1 MAIGMPNIE
10 INFKQL
16 AVSAVARSAR
26 GIVALIVKDI
36 TNITFSMKEYKLA
49 TDIETALFTPANI
62 AYIKQVFAGGVNKVL
77 VVRVPVVGLTGT
89 ADAVTAI
96 GSRKYNYIGF
106 AEGTV
111 ADQTDLVT
119 YVKSQELLK
128 KSIKAVVFNAT
139 APDSQHII
147 NFTNTSVTYATGTTV
162 TGEKYIARL
171 LGLFGGLSLLQS
183 STYLTL
189 ADLSGVVG
197 PTDSAALTAAINA
210 GKLVL
215 FNDDD
220 KVRIARGVNSLIT
233 YTAAV
238 TESMSKIIVVESM
251 DLIRDDI
258 YSTFKNT
265 YIGKF
270 KNVLDNQMLFVSSIN
285 AYFQGLANEG
295 ILDNSYN
302 NVSFVD
308 VEAQRL
314 AWLATGKTEASEW
327 DAVKVRTM
335 TFRSNVYLAGSIKIA
350 DAMEDFV
357 FNITME

>member
-1 MAIGMPNIE
+1 MAIGLPNIE

-36 TNITFSMKEYKLA
+36 TDITFTIKEYKLA
-49 TDIETALFTPANI
+49 TDIEIALFTPANV
-62 AYIKQVFAGGVNKVL
+62 AYIKQVFDGGVNKVI
-77 VVRVPVVGLTGT
+77 VVRVPVTGTTGT
-89 ADAVTAI
+89 ALAVTAI

-106 AEGTV
+106 AEGSN

-119 YVKSQELLK
+119 YVKAQEALK

-147 NFTNTSVTYATGTTV
+147 NFTNASVTYDTGVTA

-171 LGLFGGLSLLQS
+171 LGVFAGLSLLQS

-189 ADLSGVVG
+189 AELSGVVE
-197 PTDSAALTAAINA
+197 PADLTVAVNA

-215 FNDDD
+215 FNDNDV
-220 KVRIARGVNSLIT
+220 VRIARGANSLTT
-233 YTAAV
+233 YTATV

-258 YSTFKNT
+258 YTTFKDT

-270 KNVLDNQMLFVSSIN
+270 KNVLDNQVLFISSVN
-285 AYFQGLANEG
+285 AYFKGLANEG
-295 ILDNSYN
+295 ILDSSSN
-302 NVSFVD
+302 NVAFVD
-308 VEAQRL
+308 IEAQRL
-314 AWLATGKTEASEW
+314 AWLAIGKTEAADW
-327 DAVKVRTM
+327 DDVTVRTK
-335 TFRSNVYLAGSIKIA
+335 TFRSNVYLAGAIKIA